1 MGVDYGKVFM
11 INVLKATHENV
22 KYYYEQT
29 GNKSNSICRGCKKIV
44 ADNAIV
50 DFSFDDSIFEGI
62 IPKKNITDDVLADK
76 NTVRYWAYSP

>member
-1 MGVDYGKVFM
+1 MRM
-11 INVLKATHENV
+11 
-22 KYYYEQT
+22 
-29 GNKSNSICRGCKKIV
+29 SNITMNRLEISPTAFAEVVKKIV